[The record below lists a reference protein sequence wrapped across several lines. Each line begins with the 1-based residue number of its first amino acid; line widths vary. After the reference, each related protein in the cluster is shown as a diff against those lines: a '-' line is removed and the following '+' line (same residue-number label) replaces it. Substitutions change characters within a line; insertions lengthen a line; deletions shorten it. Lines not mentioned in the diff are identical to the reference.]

1 MVVLDTHAWIWWVN
15 QSPELSRKAER
26 GINKAMDAE
35 AVYISSISTW
45 EVAMLVRQER
55 LALTMEVREW
65 IRACAALPFVHLV
78 PVNNDIAVA
87 SVNLPP
93 GLHKDPADRI
103 IVATANLLDMPLVT
117 RDRRLLDYPAV
128 RAFW

>member
-1 MVVLDTHAWIWWVN
+1 MVVLDTHTWIWWVN
-15 QSPELSRKAER
+15 QSPELSRKAAQ
-26 GINKAMDAE
+26 GIRKAIAAE

-55 LALTMEVREW
+55 LALTMEVRGW
-65 IRACAALPFVHLV
+65 IRACAALPFVHFV

-87 SVNLPP
+87 AVNLPE

-103 IVATANLLDMPLVT
+103 IAATANFLDIPLVT
-117 RDRRLLDYPAV
+117 RDRRLLEYPGV